1 MKLVRI
7 CTTANLSMQAVQ
19 TLLTHP
25 YEERRRVSPR
35 TRPKQ
40 RSSSQKRAD
49 KPHSER
55 SRSVAAFTSKCLSE
69 ICKQPNLAIVLQ
81 TILSIL
87 LTKEGRTRIDT
98 LPRTACLS
106 AETSQISS
114 PQSSA
119 SPFVEGEW
127 CDQSRLETSSFGRDS
142 DSASLSSSMARNESG
157 TPDAKQI
164 HDSRRMHL
172 LASGTHALAKSD
184 TCPSNL
190 KQHTACKCLLP
201 NTTIVTLHVHP
212 TATFSFV
219 LHLPPRSFAK

>member
-1 MKLVRI
+1 MKKGGGSAQGLVRSSEAALRSAP
-7 CTTANLSMQAVQ
+7 TS
-19 TLLTHP
+19 
-25 YEERRRVSPR
+25 R
-35 TRPKQ
+35 TRN
-40 RSSSQKRAD
+40 A
-49 KPHSER
+49 
-55 SRSVAAFTSKCLSE
+55 RSVAAFTSKCLSE

-201 NTTIVTLHVHP
+201 NTTFVTLHVHP
-212 TATFSFV
+212 TATLSFV